1 MSTYDIQFDKVQEL
15 KKNVVKL
22 RLMYISTKNELEKET
37 KMLQDICQHEFIRE
51 SDGDYHKPGYYY
63 TCKKCDY
70 FTMYNPMYL
79 NRQNSDTVI
88 NIKDK

>member
-22 RLMYISTKNELEKET
+22 RMMYISTKHELEKET

-70 FTMYNPMYL
+70 FTRYNPKYDV
-79 NRQNSDTVI
+79 RCVD
-88 NIKDK
+88 